1 MEADQPPRGNR
12 DWTLLTMRNDGFSM
26 ERVEGII
33 AVQER
38 WELLK
43 LDRNVR
49 AVFAYDPNMC
59 FHDAQVRVTNG

>member
-1 MEADQPPRGNR
+1 MGADQQGGR

-26 ERVEGII
+26 ERVTGMI
-33 AVQER
+33 ALQEH

-49 AVFAYDPNMC
+49 AVFAYDPNGR